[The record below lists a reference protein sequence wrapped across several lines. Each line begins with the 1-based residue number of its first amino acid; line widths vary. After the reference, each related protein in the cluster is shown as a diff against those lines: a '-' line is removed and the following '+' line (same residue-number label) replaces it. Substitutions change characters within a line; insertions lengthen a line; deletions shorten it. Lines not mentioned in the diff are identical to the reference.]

1 MTYWL
6 YRAAA
11 SLLPRMHELIGYPLF
26 DLLGTLAYLLSGSAR
41 GLVSRNMRHILAPA
55 ARQADVQRYTREAFR
70 NLARNDYDLFHMR
83 GFTKESLRARMDIAG
98 LDNLDRALERG
109 KGVLLTSPHF
119 GNTEYL
125 MQVPTLYPY
134 MHFMLLVEKMDDVR
148 LFDLL
153 RALRAG
159 KVPARVPAS
168 LDAGSRDACTGIDIA
183 AVDQPLKV
191 IRRLKQNGVVGIAFD
206 RDVTHNGIDTEFFG
220 QPAVFPVGAV
230 RLAMTTGA
238 AIVPAYGWREAE
250 RGRFQ
255 VHVFPALELVNT
267 ADAEADVQ
275 TNLRRLLAIFEPV
288 IRARPGQWM
297 AFHEVWKSA
306 PSAVPAADGS
316 R

>member
-11 SLLPRMHELIGYPLF
+11 SLLPRMHESIGYPLF
-26 DLLGTLAYLLSGSAR
+26 DLLGALAYLLSGSAR
-41 GLVSRNMRHILAPA
+41 SLVSRNMRHILGPA

-70 NLARNDYDLFHMR
+70 NLARNYYDLFHMR
-83 GFTKESLRARMDIAG
+83 GFTKENLRARMDIAG
-98 LDNLDRALERG
+98 LENLDRALERG

-134 MHFMLLVEKMDDVR
+134 MRFMLLVEQMDDLR
-148 LFDLL
+148 LFELL

-159 KVPARVPAS
+159 LGMDLATVA
-168 LDAGSRDACTGIDIA
+168 
-183 AVDQPLKV
+183 QPLKV
-191 IRRLKQNGVVGIAFD
+191 IRRLRQNGVVGIAFD

-220 QPAVFPVGAV
+220 QPAVFAPGAV

-238 AIVPAYGWREAE
+238 AIVPAYGWRAAQ

-255 VHVFPALELVNT
+255 VHVCPALELVNT

-275 TNLRRLLAIFEPV
+275 TNLRRLLAIFEPL
-288 IRARPGQWM
+288 IRERPGHWM

-306 PSAVPAADGS
+306 PATVLTVSANRPEAAEVP
-316 R
+316 